1 MKLRIETLPEN
12 WADAPAAPNL
22 RLLGQKEWQ
31 ATRPDVH
38 CLLFDGV
45 VVVARCSVWLNRLP
59 GAEGV
64 QPTGI
69 GHFEANDQPAGTEV
83 LAATIAWIRKKSK
96 APIIGPINGNTWHK
110 YRLVTESSG
119 RPPFLLEPSHPEFY
133 VEAWVDAG
141 FTPLAEFHSTS
152 MPPQAE
158 EDPRLERVKQR
169 MGAAGVRIRHLRL
182 DDYENELRR
191 LYSVARISFAENL
204 LYTPISEAEFVAMYQ
219 PLRAYVDSQFV
230 WLAERAGQC
239 VGFCFCLPDL
249 LQAQS
254 GGKIDSLI
262 VKTLATL
269 PDRDFAGLGLWLTQ
283 LAHQRAADAGF
294 QSVIHAL
301 MHPGSRIKHFGK
313 DSMDIVRRYTL
324 FQRDAPTC
332 V

>member
-22 RLLGQKEWQ
+22 HLLAPNEWL

-38 CLLFDGV
+38 CLLFDGA
-45 VVVARCSVWLNRLP
+45 VVVARCSVWLHRLP
-59 GAEGV
+59 TINGA
-64 QPTGI
+64 QPTAI
-69 GHFEANDQPAGTEV
+69 GHFEASCQSTGTAA
-83 LAATIAWIRKKSK
+83 LKATISWIGKKSEG
-96 APIIGPINGNTWHK
+96 PIIGPINSNTWQK
-110 YRLVTESSG
+110 YRLVTDSSG

-133 VEAWVDAG
+133 VNAWAGAG
-141 FTPLAEFHSTS
+141 FRPFAEFHSAS
-152 MPPQAE
+152 MPPQSE

-169 MGAAGVRIRHLRL
+169 MESVGVRIRNLRI
-182 DDYENELRR
+182 DDYEGELRR

-219 PLRAYVDSQFV
+219 PLRANVNPEFV
-230 WLAERAGQC
+230 WLAEQEAQC

-249 LQAQS
+249 LQAQG
-254 GGKIDSLI
+254 GGKVDSLI

-283 LAHQRAADAGF
+283 LAHQRAAEKGF

-313 DSMDIVRRYTL
+313 DSMEIFRRYTL
-324 FQRDAPTC
+324 YQHRI
-332 V
+332 